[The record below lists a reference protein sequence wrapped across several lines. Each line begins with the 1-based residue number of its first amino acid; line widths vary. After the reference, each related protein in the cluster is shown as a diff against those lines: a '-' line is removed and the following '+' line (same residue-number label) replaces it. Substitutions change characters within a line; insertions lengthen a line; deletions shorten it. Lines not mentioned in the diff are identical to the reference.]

1 MNHHPMKQ
9 FAIIIGIIFNI
20 NTIQATDY
28 YLSNAGNDSNKGT
41 SEVQAWASI
50 NKLNSIILS
59 LKSGDRVFFERGSW
73 FEGTINIQNITG
85 SEANPI
91 TFGAFGTGEN
101 PIIDGTREVAGW
113 TRDGNIWTSSCQDC
127 PIDINALFIND
138 ESQPLG
144 RYPNDTYLK
153 SSGGSG
159 KNTIYDPGLSF
170 EDNFWKGAQVVIS
183 TQTWVCDAVRVFSQI
198 GTTITLAGRTSYD
211 IAGDNEYF
219 FQNHYNALDVEGEW
233 AYNNTDKEIYI
244 YSTKDIQ
251 SSRVRIA
258 YHGECISIRNGRY
271 INIENLMLR
280 GSRLST
286 LKTEYSRHINF
297 SNNTITNSVRIG
309 MHIDHCDYI
318 NVDNNY
324 IVNTLDI
331 GIGSWDSNHCRF
343 TNNRVENTATI
354 PGRGQN
360 GSARYTGIQISRGSD
375 NVLEYNE
382 VIQTG
387 YNAISFYTQ
396 TNLLIKNNYI
406 NGYCTVITDG
416 GGIYT
421 WHSAST
427 GNRIIGNIVL
437 NSRDDLGIYIDDES
451 ENIEISGNTC
461 AFNGVGIFIH
471 NSRYIKVFN
480 NLCYNNHGSQI
491 LLVRH
496 GNTLLD
502 HNVIENNYTFTL
514 GKRKQYSMR
523 ARFVNGEHNVFENN
537 CWADPFKKRLINS
550 ESSVWKTKVYT
561 VQEWQSLGNIT
572 DRTIPRTFAES
583 GLADT
588 TGYVKFY
595 INPSKSVKTV
605 DLPGTY
611 RDLDNQVY
619 VGTVQLEPYSSIV
632 LVAEKRD

>member
-1 MNHHPMKQ
+1 MKQ
-9 FAIIIGIIFNI
+9 FAFIIGIILNI
-20 NTIQATDY
+20 NTIQAADY
-28 YLSNAGNDSNKGT
+28 YLSNAGNDSHKGT
-41 SEVQAWASI
+41 SEDQAWASI
-50 NKLNSIILS
+50 DKLNSVILS
-59 LKSGDRVFFERGSW
+59 LKPGDRVFFERGGR
-73 FEGTINIQNITG
+73 FEGTIIIQNIIG
-85 SEANPI
+85 SEASPI
-91 TFGAFGTGEN
+91 TFGAFGEGEN
-101 PIIDGTREVAGW
+101 PILDGTREVNGW
-113 TRDGNIWTSSCQDC
+113 TRAGNIWTSSCQDC
-127 PIDINALFIND
+127 LIDINALFIND

-144 RYPNDTYLK
+144 RYPNETFLK

-159 KNTIYDPGLSF
+159 KNILYDSGLDF
-170 EDNFWKGAQVVIS
+170 EENFWKGAQLVIS
-183 TQTWVCDAVRVFSQI
+183 TQTWVCDAVRVFSQV
-198 GTTITLAGRTSYD
+198 GNTITLAEGTSYD
-211 IAGDNEYF
+211 IPGDKEYF
-219 FQNHYNALDVEGEW
+219 FQNHYNALDTEGEW

-244 YSTKDIQ
+244 YSTRNLQNAKV
-251 SSRVRIA
+251 RVS
-258 YHGECISIRNGRY
+258 HHSECIRIRNSRY
-271 INIENLMLR
+271 VHIENLSLT
-280 GSRLST
+280 GSRLAAI
-286 LKTEYSRHINF
+286 KIEYSKNIKF
-297 SNNTITNSVRIG
+297 SDNITNNNALLAV
-309 MHIDHCDYI
+309 HLDHCDYI
-318 NVDNNY
+318 GVDHNY

-375 NVLEYNE
+375 NVIEYNE

-396 TNLLIKNNYI
+396 TNLLVKNNYI
-406 NGYCTVITDG
+406 NGYCTVNTDG

-421 WHSAST
+421 WHSASP

-451 ENIEISGNTC
+451 ENIEILGNTC

-480 NLCYNNHGSQI
+480 NLCYNNHGSQL

-502 HNVIENNYTFTL
+502 HNLIENNYTFTL
-514 GKRKQYSMR
+514 GRRNQYSMR
-523 ARFVNGEHNVFENN
+523 ARFVNGEQNVFENN
-537 CWADPFKKRLINS
+537 CWADPFKRKLINS

-561 VQEWQSLGNIT
+561 VQEWQSLGNLT
-572 DRTIPRTFAES
+572 DRSIPSTFAES

-588 TGYVKFY
+588 TGYVKFF
-595 INPSKSVKTV
+595 INPSKSMKTV
-605 DLPGTY
+605 DLSGTY

-632 LVAEKRD
+632 LMAEKKD